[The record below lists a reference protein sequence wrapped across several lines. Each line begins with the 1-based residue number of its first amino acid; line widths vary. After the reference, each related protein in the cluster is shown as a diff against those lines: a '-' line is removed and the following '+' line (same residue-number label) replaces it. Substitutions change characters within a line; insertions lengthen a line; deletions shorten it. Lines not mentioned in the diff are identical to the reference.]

1 MLDLIDA
8 RIKFQSI
15 IKTINLIIQLL
26 AQPFIISFS
35 IGNVLGFIGAVNP
48 VGILGSLIAL
58 GVYVIFILSYAQQI
72 AKLINSN
79 IFRLLW
85 IIYFFQI
92 AIAPPAYFGMYGTN
106 DNWMGTL
113 LTTGAIGA
121 VTYAVV
127 IIKIMKHWHF
137 GDPVSLIRD
146 SAKSNFVV
154 VTVYV
159 LLTLLFLYSD
169 LVSTNG
175 LEKLTS
181 FSIWKLLLT
190 TVEAAI
196 GEEFLCRYGILTL
209 LLDFVRN
216 FRLRIPIAIL
226 GSSLIFALFHFLNLS
241 HQNLSLTIYQFCFT
255 AISGIFFALIFLY
268 TGHLEMVVLIHF
280 LFDFSSSLTSGN
292 ASLTGNITL
301 SDYQSIINLAI
312 LMLILLI
319 WMMFGKRH
327 QVMER
332 NAKILIKSKVVQN
345 NDK

>member
-190 TVEAAI
+190 NAI
-196 GEEFLCRYGILTL
+196 C
-209 LLDFVRN
+209 
-216 FRLRIPIAIL
+216 
-226 GSSLIFALFHFLNLS
+226 
-241 HQNLSLTIYQFCFT
+241 
-255 AISGIFFALIFLY
+255 
-268 TGHLEMVVLIHF
+268 
-280 LFDFSSSLTSGN
+280 
-292 ASLTGNITL
+292 
-301 SDYQSIINLAI
+301 
-312 LMLILLI
+312 
-319 WMMFGKRH
+319 
-327 QVMER
+327 
-332 NAKILIKSKVVQN
+332 
-345 NDK
+345 